1 MNIKKLINNQIKEKN
16 ISLAYIAII
25 ILFVFISMSVLLPDF
40 LKVKYDAKINVA
52 TVAQVAGVTS
62 SANGENPDMQKGPNF
77 RANGIQSIAT
87 PIPLKAIYMTSWVA
101 GTPSIR
107 NNLIKL
113 IDETEVNAVVI
124 DIKDYTGMIA
134 FKTGDAQLDASPCI
148 ENRVKD
154 IENLLKTLKDKNV
167 YVIGRVS
174 VFQDPCFVK
183 SNPEVAVRKSSDKSI
198 WKDHKGLSWVD
209 MGSKESWDYNI
220 KIARASYALGFDE
233 INFDYVRYPS
243 DGNMKDISFIS
254 GNRAKSEV
262 FKSFFEYLDKELRGG
277 RATYG
282 YKDVEVNIAEGASSG
297 SAIDL
302 PIATTTRRVAHA
314 TDPAFDEYYKN
325 VSDGAVQDR
334 IITSADLFGM
344 TTTNKDDLGIGQI
357 LENALPY
364 VDYVYPMVY
373 PSHYPAG
380 WNGFKNPAANPYE
393 VIKLSMQGAINK
405 AGAIGLNKQKLRPWL
420 QDFNLGATYNAEMI
434 RKQIKATYDL
444 GLDGWLMWNASNK
457 YTRF

>member
-1 MNIKKLINNQIKEKN
+1 MNFKKLFNNQSQEKKV
-16 ISLAYIAII
+16 SLVYFAVV
-25 ILFVFISMSVLLPDF
+25 ILLVFISMSVLLPDF

-52 TVAQVAGVTS
+52 AVAKVAGVS
-62 SANGENPDMQKGPNF
+62 DSMEAEQGLGIESGIRK
-77 RANGIQSIAT
+77 NGIQSIAT
-87 PIPLKAIYMTSWVA
+87 PVPLKAIYMTSWVA

-107 NNLIKL
+107 NNIIKL
-113 IDETEVNAVVI
+113 IDETEINAVVI

-134 FKTGDAQLDASPCI
+134 FKTGDTELDSSPCI

-154 IENLLKTLKDKNV
+154 IESLLKTLKDKNV

-183 SNPEVAVRKSSDKSI
+183 QNPEVAVRKSSDGSI

-209 MGSKESWDYNI
+209 MGSKEAWDYNI
-220 KIARASYALGFDE
+220 KIARATYALGFDE

-254 GNRAKSEV
+254 GSRAKSEV

-282 YKDVEVNIAEGASSG
+282 YKDIEVNLADSTSSG

-325 VSDGAVQDR
+325 VSAGTVQDR

-373 PSHYPAG
+373 PSHYPSG

-393 VIKLSMQGAINK
+393 VIKLSMQGAIGK
-405 AGAIGLNKQKLRPWL
+405 ANAIGLNKQKLRPWL
-420 QDFNLGATYNAEMI
+420 QDFNLGATYNADMI